1 MISEID
7 RGRIGLI
14 SWAFGNTVMSKVAQL
29 LLPFAVLCAFV
40 SESLLNPGLTA
51 RVGTLQGAD
60 QRHV

>member
-7 RGRIGLI
+7 RGRIGLV

-40 SESLLNPGLTA
+40 SEAYSTPA
-51 RVGTLQGAD
+51 
-60 QRHV
+60 